1 MLLHDQ
7 SNVKFSIKKKPKFSR
22 FTWPQE
28 AWKRQQTPN
37 PPAHPPTNQSL
48 STQIHQEINPNQGP
62 LNHLQ
67 IKHFCNS
74 IPTSSKSYCIKSS
87 MNWFG
92 LKQETPLFWVKMIH
106 LQPGPPFSCT
116 QSRCSRSRSTR
127 CGCCNQNWET
137 WRENDTFGKREQA
150 FRNLVNL
157 FSKTMT
163 ICMASILRGSISGK
177 WNYYIHK
184 DLIQQ

>member
-1 MLLHDQ
+1 M
-7 SNVKFSIKKKPKFSR
+7 K
-22 FTWPQE
+22 
-28 AWKRQQTPN
+28 
-37 PPAHPPTNQSL
+37 
-48 STQIHQEINPNQGP
+48 
-62 LNHLQ
+62 
-67 IKHFCNS
+67 
-74 IPTSSKSYCIKSS
+74 
-87 MNWFG
+87 WFG
-92 LKQETPLFWVKMIH
+92 LKQKTSLFWVKILH

-137 WRENDTFGKREQA
+137 WRENDTFGKREQV

-184 DLIQQ
+184 DLIQQQRSATWQRRRGWGIWKLFLDFHRSHFGSDGPIVGWRGKQGERWRSTAKSTWCSWSTELIQLTSTKLVTSPYLEPEYIGLLWYCI